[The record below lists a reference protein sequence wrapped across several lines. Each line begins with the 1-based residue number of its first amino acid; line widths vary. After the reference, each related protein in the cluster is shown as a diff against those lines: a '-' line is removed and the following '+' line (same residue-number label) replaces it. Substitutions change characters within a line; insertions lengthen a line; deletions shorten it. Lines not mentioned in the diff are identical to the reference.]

1 MGVGAAK
8 MNEEETIDEMIED
21 TLLTTMEAL
30 NAAMITGD
38 YKKVSELLDIL
49 TVKKSE
55 KDKVKEDVM
64 VA

>member
-8 MNEEETIDEMIED
+8 MTEEETIDEMIED
-21 TLLTTMEAL
+21 TLLTTMEVL
-30 NAAMITGD
+30 NAAMLNGD
-38 YKKVSELLDIL
+38 YEKANELLDIL

-55 KDKVKEDVM
+55 KSKVKEDVM

>member
-30 NAAMITGD
+30 NVAMLNGD
-38 YKKVSELLDIL
+38 YEKANELLDIL

-55 KDKVKEDVM
+55 KSKVKEGVM

>member
-1 MGVGAAK
+1 

-21 TLLTTMEAL
+21 TLLATMEAL
-30 NAAMITGD
+30 NAAMTIGD
-38 YKKVSELLDIL
+38 YKKANELLDVL

-55 KDKVKEDVM
+55 KGKVKEDVM